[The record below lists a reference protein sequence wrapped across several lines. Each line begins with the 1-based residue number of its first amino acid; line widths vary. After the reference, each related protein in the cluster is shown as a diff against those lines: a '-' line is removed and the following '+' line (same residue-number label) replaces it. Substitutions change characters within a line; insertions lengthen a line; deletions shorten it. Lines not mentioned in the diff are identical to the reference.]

1 MREYKRQPQEKAM
14 GITMIMGRKCT
25 VGGIGV
31 YIQDGGEIH
40 VDPHTG
46 AGTDGLARRGGKLN
60 KK

>member
-1 MREYKRQPQEKAM
+1 MKEDKYNNKRMAM
-14 GITMIMGRKCT
+14 ELMMITGRKCT

-46 AGTDGLARRGGKLN
+46 AGTDDFACRG